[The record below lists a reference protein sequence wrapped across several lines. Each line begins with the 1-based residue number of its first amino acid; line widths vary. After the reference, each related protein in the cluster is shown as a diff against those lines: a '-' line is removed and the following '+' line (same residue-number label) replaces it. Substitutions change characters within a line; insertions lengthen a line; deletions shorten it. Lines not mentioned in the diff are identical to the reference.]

1 MSKLTTYL
9 RAFLNLA
16 GGKAMPN
23 TRHSYQEITGTGEN
37 QSFVSPIN
45 GYLEVQS
52 AESNSRIA
60 LTGTT
65 SWMFVSAMDTG
76 IGTCGTFLP
85 VAKGQNVTVWL
96 TAGKSATLRW
106 IKLIG
111 GGINRLIA
119 QAVRYVRGGAICL
132 KASLKN
138 CSVLCARWFL
148 QGQHTQTT
156 KYPAQCKSSP
166 LTMVGL
172 CSLPQTWLILPLSRF
187 NAATLSVLYRV
198 VAQHGDRFTFLV
210 EKVNRSRR
218 QLTERV
224 NLSCESFAQHY
235 PNNVFAKEVCHA

>member
-111 GGINRLIA
+111 GGGLTALLRKLFGTFGEVA
-119 QAVRYVRGGAICL
+119 YV
-132 KASLKN
+132 
-138 CSVLCARWFL
+138 
-148 QGQHTQTT
+148 
-156 KYPAQCKSSP
+156 
-166 LTMVGL
+166 
-172 CSLPQTWLILPLSRF
+172 
-187 NAATLSVLYRV
+187 
-198 VAQHGDRFTFLV
+198 
-210 EKVNRSRR
+210 
-218 QLTERV
+218 
-224 NLSCESFAQHY
+224 
-235 PNNVFAKEVCHA
+235 